1 MPALIVGMALMSAL
15 TVHASARYG
24 FFISL
29 HLQQGIANASA
40 QRANRINAYH
50 TNTTDIPAALLVRI
64 SRHIAPGRI
73 GPGAATRIRA
83 AADGRADIRAG
94 ASAGADMRIKAADV
108 QHSRPDR
115 SVDRNLEDFVAT
127 LSGIELVLLVLA
139 IVLPV
144 SVITPL
150 LAVLLFGRRCDRC
163 GRASV
168 RPPLRPRRPPA
179 RHARHG
185 AQPPRRRRRHQERTA
200 HIQQICRHPHLPPL
214 RPYRLPRADPQL
226 TRPTYPI
233 RAHSRQSQ
241 YITHKPVPPY
251 GRFAH
256 RPSASDN
263 ASACTPHLTPC
274 ISGICARKRPALRPK
289 CT

>member
-1 MPALIVGMALMSAL
+1 MPPQAATETYSHLKSLMKKNLLRILMPALIVGMALMSAL
-15 TVHASARYG
+15 TVQASARYG
-24 FFISL
+24 FFIFP

-94 ASAGADMRIKAADV
+94 ADMRIKAADV

-150 LAVLLFGRRCDRC
+150 PAVLLFGRRCDRC
-163 GRASV
+163 GR
-168 RPPLRPRRPPA
+168 L
-179 RHARHG
+179 HAMRD
-185 AQPPRRRRRHQERTA
+185 T
-200 HIQQICRHPHLPPL
+200 
-214 RPYRLPRADPQL
+214 
-226 TRPTYPI
+226 
-233 RAHSRQSQ
+233 AHSRHDDGAVTKNGQRVYKYVVTRTCRHCGHTDFHEQ
-241 YITHKPVPPY
+241 T
-251 GRFAH
+251 R
-256 RPSASDN
+256 N
-263 ASACTPHLTPC
+263 
-274 ISGICARKRPALRPK
+274 
-289 CT
+289 